1 MPYNS
6 KILFFVLYLFVISN
20 KLVAAPKL
28 NIARTLPLTQIDSLI
43 KQKNISNDMTQ
54 LELLILYHDAIA
66 EKHPDS
72 IKIFKNLAILN
83 ADLGQPEDALLFTEK
98 YIENSLDFSILNDR
112 AYEVISDTKEYGYLN
127 KRYLFKVTPLVFVYF
142 YAALIGFFFMVLINF
157 TKGANRNAKI
167 FIGSF
172 VGIHSLFILEFVL
185 YMSNIQYEFP
195 HTYRMSSAFSLL
207 YGPLLYFYF
216 KSITQH
222 YKFKKIDLLH
232 FVPTLFLLAFIIPVY
247 SLSSQEKV
255 KMILSIYT
263 PYKSHGTIIFISKII
278 SLVVYA
284 FLIGRLLRF
293 SKQNSDKA
301 KVVNTQ
307 KKDKWKRTIYRIH
320 IAYIISYIIYGISAF
335 GAFGNLSSF
344 IYHIQI
350 GAMAIMIIYIAFMAY
365 VRPGIFEHE
374 NTLQN
379 HEGLL
384 EKYQKSGLT
393 NALSQELKEN
403 LIKLFVEDKIY
414 KENNINLEI
423 LSQRLNTTR
432 HNTSQIINEHFNI
445 NFFELI
451 NKFRIKE
458 AINILKEDVHGS
470 LNIIDIA
477 YEVGYNNK
485 VTFNKAFKKETSL
498 TPSEFIDSQ
507 LKKNIYE

>member
-1 MPYNS
+1 MSYNS
-6 KILFFVLYLFVISN
+6 KILLFVLCLFVISN
-20 KLVAAPKL
+20 KLVATPKL
-28 NIARTLPLTQIDSLI
+28 NTTPRLFLTQIDSLI

-54 LELLILYHDAIA
+54 LELLILYNDAIA
-66 EKHPDS
+66 QKHPDS

-83 ADLGQPEDALLFTEK
+83 ADLDQPEDALLFTEK

-112 AYEVISDTKEYGYLN
+112 AYDVISNTEEYKYLN
-127 KRYLFKVTPLVFVYF
+127 RRYLFKVTPLVFMYF
-142 YAALIGFFFMVLINF
+142 YAALIGFFFMIIINF
-157 TKGANRNAKI
+157 TKGTNKNAKI

-216 KSITQH
+216 KSITQN
-222 YKFKKIDLLH
+222 YKFRTIDALH
-232 FVPTLFLLAFIIPVY
+232 FLPTLALLIFLFPIY
-247 SLSSQEKV
+247 SLSSQEKI

-263 PYKSHGTIIFISKII
+263 PYKSHGTIIFISKTVSLII
-278 SLVVYA
+278 YA
-284 FLIGRLLRF
+284 FFIGKLKFR
-293 SKQNSDKA
+293 KQKNDSYNNS
-301 KVVNTQ
+301 NLQ
-307 KKDKWKRTIYRIH
+307 PQDKWRRTIYRIH
-320 IAYIISYIIYGISAF
+320 IVYIVSYLIYGISAF
-335 GAFGNLSSF
+335 GALGDISSF
-344 IYHIQI
+344 IYHAQI
-350 GAMAIMIIYIAFMAY
+350 GVMAMMIIYLAFMAY
-365 VRPGIFEHE
+365 VRPSIFENALLKQE
-374 NTLQN
+374 
-379 HEGLL
+379 ELL

-414 KENNINLEI
+414 KENNISLEI
-423 LSQRLNTTR
+423 LSKRLNTTR
-432 HNTSQIINEHFNI
+432 HNTSQIINEHFNM

-451 NKFRIKE
+451 NKFRIRE
-458 AINILKEDVHGS
+458 AISILKEDIYGS

-498 TPSEFIDSQ
+498 TPSEFINVQ
-507 LKKNIYE
+507 LKKNIHE